1 MDFRTRLLLGATALA
16 VIGYFA
22 LIYGGCALDT
32 HCHLRS
38 CRGRYICGVV
48 HDPDTLRRAS
58 AKGWFRVPRHGT
70 EISLWL

>member
-22 LIYGGCALDT
+22 LIYGGCALDA

-38 CRGRYICGVV
+38 CGGRHICGVI
-48 HDPDTLRRAS
+48 HDADS
-58 AKGWFRVPRHGT
+58 AQAR
-70 EISLWL
+70 